1 MSITQIDGA
10 LLCRML
16 TNGWRNLRR
25 NVATVDD
32 LNVFPVPDGDTGT
45 NMSLT
50 LGGGVRSITD
60 ETADAGEMMRRFSRG
75 TLLSAR
81 GNSGVI
87 LSQFVR
93 GFAEAARD
101 RATLSP
107 QDFSAAMEGG
117 VQCAYRAVL
126 QPVEGTILTVMREAT
141 EKLRDSTVSDFTEA
155 FALLT
160 SEMKRSLA
168 RTPELLP
175 VLKEAGVIDSGGA
188 GLLCI
193 FEGMEMALH
202 GEVVDDSDVATEPIL
217 SSATFGS
224 FGADSV
230 LEFGYCTEFILQLM
244 HAKTDISAFRITE
257 MTGFLE
263 NIGESVVAVQ
273 DGDLVKVHV
282 HTFRPEEVLAFA
294 RRFGEFVTIKIEN
307 MSVQHSEV
315 MEKKREKSRYA
326 IVAVTS
332 GAGIAA
338 YFREIGVTAIVEGG
352 QTQNPSTEDFL
363 RCFRSLWAEH
373 IVVLPNNSNVVMAA
387 QQAAEL
393 YDDADV
399 RVLPTKSIA
408 EGYSALSMMD
418 LGCETVEELIE
429 GMSAYLSGVTS
440 GYVTTATR
448 DTCWD
453 GLTVHRG
460 DYIGLD
466 DDTIRS
472 VAADKVSAVLE
483 LLARLPNMEDKQ
495 VLTAFVGADVREEE
509 LEAFQAA
516 LSAQYPLLETGFVS
530 GGQEIYSFLLCIE

>member
-1 MSITQIDGA
+1 MSIMQIDGV

-50 LGGGVRSITD
+50 FGGGVRAVS
-60 ETADAGEMMRRFSRG
+60 EELADVGELMRTFSRG
-75 TLLSAR
+75 TLLAAR

-93 GFAEAARD
+93 GFAETVREKPS
-101 RATLSP
+101 LSP
-107 QDFSAAMEGG
+107 QDFSSAMEGG

-126 QPVEGTILTVMREAT
+126 QPVEGTILTVMREAS
-141 EKLRDSTVSDFTEA
+141 EKLHGSAVSDFSEA

-160 SEMKRSLA
+160 AEMKRSLA

-188 GLLCI
+188 GFLCI
-193 FEGMEMALH
+193 FEGMELALH
-202 GEVVDDSDVATEPIL
+202 GETVDDSEAAAEPL
-217 SSATFGS
+217 LPTASGS

-230 LEFGYCTEFILQLM
+230 LEFGYCTEFILQLL
-244 HAKTDISAFRITE
+244 HSKTDIAAFRIRE
-257 MTGFLE
+257 MTDFLE
-263 NIGESVVAVQ
+263 SVGESIVAVQ

-294 RRFGEFVTIKIEN
+294 RRFGEFVTVKIEN
-307 MSVQHSEV
+307 MSVQHSETV
-315 MEKKREKSRYA
+315 EKQREKSRYA

-332 GAGIAA
+332 GAGIAS

-363 RCFRSLWAEH
+363 RCFRNLYAEH
-373 IVVLPNNSNVVMAA
+373 IVVLPNNSNVIMAA
-387 QQAAEL
+387 RQAAEL
-393 YDDADV
+393 YDGSDV

-418 LGCETVEELIE
+418 LSCETVDELID
-429 GMSAYLSGVTS
+429 GMTAYLSGVTS

-448 DTCWD
+448 DTRWD
-453 GLTVHRG
+453 GLTIHKG
-460 DYIGLD
+460 DYIALD
-466 DDTIRS
+466 DDTILA
-472 VAADKVSAVLE
+472 AADDKVTAALE
-483 LLARLPNMEDKQ
+483 LLARLPNMSEKQ
-495 VLTAFVGADVREEE
+495 VLTAFVGADVTAEEQ
-509 LEAFQAA
+509 EAFQTA
-516 LSAQYPLLETGFVS
+516 LAERYPLLETGFVN
-530 GGQEIYSFLLCIE
+530 GEQALYSFLLCIE